1 MKTSLILMMALIMGS
16 TFQVAAQS
24 ELTTDEEAL
33 YDDEGN
39 DEGAELGETEEIEGF
54 ETILCSAEN
63 DIEVKNEDLK
73 NIIYTAKNGDDIKV
87 FQGWGENSKTLDG
100 IQFIK
105 INFIGKDGFPEIGFV
120 PASLVKA
127 KSQCEYVA
135 QESEEETETDA
146 SSVGNTIKDLSI
158 TGIDDENCCVFPTTK
173 KVRAS
178 FTEGMRRFGARRN
191 KGARVHAAVDLYRFL
206 NEPLVSVAP
215 GKVIRNLYYFY
226 QGTYALEVVHSGG
239 FVVRYG
245 EITAKVPK
253 GVKKDKR
260 LAMGEQLGFMGKI
273 NSKGIEPML
282 HFELYKGTL
291 NGPLTQNGIGGP
303 DNQRYNR
310 RNDLMNPTPYLLKW
324 EAKQF
329 AE

>member
-1 MKTSLILMMALIMGS
+1 MMALIMGS
-16 TFQVAAQS
+16 TFQVSAQS
-24 ELTTDEEAL
+24 DFSAEKKQEEVEEAL

-39 DEGAELGETEEIEGF
+39 DEGAELSETEEIDGF
-54 ETILCSAEN
+54 ETILCSAEA
-63 DIEVKNEDLK
+63 DIEVKSEDLK
-73 NIIYTAKNGDDIKV
+73 KILFTAKNGEDVKV
-87 FQGWGENSKTLDG
+87 FQGWGENSITVNG
-100 IQFIK
+100 VTYIK

-120 PASLVKA
+120 PSSLVKA

-135 QESEEETETDA
+135 QENEDETEIFP
-146 SSVGNTIKDLSI
+146 SLENTVKDLSI
-158 TGIDDENCCVFPTTK
+158 TGIDDENCCIFPTTK

-178 FTEGMRRFGARRN
+178 FTEGMRKFGARRN

-226 QGTYALEVVHSGG
+226 QGTFALEVVHTGG

-245 EITAKVPK
+245 ELTSKVPK
-253 GVKKDKR
+253 GVKRNKR

-303 DNQRYNR
+303 DNLRYNR

-329 AE
+329 TE